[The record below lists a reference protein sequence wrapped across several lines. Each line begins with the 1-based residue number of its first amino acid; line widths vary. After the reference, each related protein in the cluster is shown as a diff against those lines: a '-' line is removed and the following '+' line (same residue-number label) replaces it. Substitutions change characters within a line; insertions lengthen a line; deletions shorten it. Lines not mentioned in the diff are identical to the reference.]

1 MQTTSVELSFEE
13 MLASERPRLVRLC
26 ARLSGSNEAAEDLA
40 QEVLLVAW
48 RHAAR
53 LHAPEDCGAWLSG
66 IARNICLSWSRRH
79 YREQARL
86 MMPHEASEAGDDP
99 TGSLR
104 DDFDLEVELERH
116 ELATLLDRALALL

>member
-26 ARLSGSNEAAEDLA
+26 ARLSGSNEAAEDVA

-66 IARNICLSWSRRH
+66 IARNICLAWSRRH

-86 MMPHEASEAGDDP
+86 VTPQQAGEAGGDP
-99 TGSLR
+99 TRAVCRGFGCLGG
-104 DDFDLEVELERH
+104 VEAH
-116 ELATLLDRALALL
+116 GLAPFL